1 MYRRYINKF
10 ISLSTSFETK
20 CDNKTVASCY
30 ASWRLPACLAHVGS
44 SFISIHHSLSSSNHH
59 FTPSLLALKLTT
71 HCYNCLKNQDP
82 VTEAMRVYRRHLA
95 NVCERSLHV
104 DDAALCQISLSTSCN
119 NLVRLSLN
127 SFLLLELPSW
137 TWIGLDLPLLKDFR
151 FTDFVSFF
159 LGYFSVYASVRWT
172 KLLFQW
178 YALSMIRRPMV
189 WSSIAFL

>member
-10 ISLSTSFETK
+10 IYLSTSFETK

-44 SFISIHHSLSSSNHH
+44 SFISIHQSLSLSSHH

-82 VTEAMRVYRRHLA
+82 VTEAMRVYIGATWQMRVNDSCMSTMRPCVKFLCPLLVIILA
-95 NVCERSLHV
+95 
-104 DDAALCQISLSTSCN
+104 
-119 NLVRLSLN
+119 RLSLN

-137 TWIGLDLPLLKDFR
+137 T
-151 FTDFVSFF
+151 
-159 LGYFSVYASVRWT
+159 
-172 KLLFQW
+172 
-178 YALSMIRRPMV
+178 
-189 WSSIAFL
+189 